1 MTTERRSAADKRN
14 SQGTSS
20 DQDRGPDGPAMESL
34 LELSSAHR
42 SRRAASLF
50 ALRMVLLGALVSVSL
65 WRLLYGDM
73 DISASEIA
81 ALLSPLISP
90 ESAVSP
96 EAIVVR
102 SVRLPRLLSALG
114 AGASLAVAGV
124 VLQGLLLNPLA
135 EPYTLGI
142 ASGAAFGGAL
152 VFSVNFFAVVPAAL
166 MGALFTMA
174 AVYAL
179 AERAGGG
186 RMQIVLAGV
195 IVSAFL
201 SAGVTFLKAVAD
213 ERIGAIVLWLMGG
226 FSGASPLSAAAVWLA
241 AALSFCASWLCGR
254 HLDAVSLGEDVGAS
268 LGIDERK
275 LRLTLLSAV
284 SLSSAVTVSFFGIIG
299 FVGLVVPHLMR
310 MLTGATHRSLLSCS
324 FLGGAVLLASADG
337 VAQAYR
343 ELPVGVITALVG
355 APFFCWLLVRGRMSN
370 F

>member
-1 MTTERRSAADKRN
+1 
-14 SQGTSS
+14 
-20 DQDRGPDGPAMESL
+20 MESL
-34 LELSSAHR
+34 LAMSETY
-42 SRRAASLF
+42 RRKRAKSLF
-50 ALRMVLLGALVSVSL
+50 ALTAVLVFAVFCVSL

-73 DISASEIA
+73 DIPPSRIIA
-81 ALLSPLISP
+81 ILSPLLSGD
-90 ESAVSP
+90 SALTP

-114 AGASLAVAGV
+114 AGASLGVAGV
-124 VLQGLLLNPLA
+124 VLQGMLLNPLA

-152 VFSVNFFAVVPAAL
+152 VFSSSAMAVVPAAL
-166 MGALFTMA
+166 VGALCAMT
-174 AVYAL
+174 AVYML

-186 RMQIVLAGV
+186 RMQVVLAGV

-213 ERIGAIVLWLMGG
+213 ERLGAIVLWLMGG
-226 FSGASPLSAAAVWLA
+226 FSSSSPLSAVAVWTTSA
-241 AALSFCASWLCGR
+241 VSFCASWLYGR
-254 HLDAVSLGEDVGAS
+254 QLDAASLGEDVGAS
-268 LGIDERK
+268 LGVDERK
-275 LRLTLLSAV
+275 LRMTLLSVV

-324 FLGGAVLLASADG
+324 FLGGAVLMAAADG
-337 VAQAYR
+337 TAQACQ
-343 ELPVGVITALVG
+343 ELPVGVITALIG
-355 APFFCWLLVRGRMSN
+355 APFFCWLLVRRRMSN